1 MPPQD
6 LGRKSLLLLGSTWGG
21 TALGMLVS
29 LLIARILGPA
39 ALGGIGWSLGAA
51 GLCMAALLPGFGQA
65 HLKRLAEGQDAGRCL
80 GTMALIQ
87 AALTAVLLA
96 AVGAGWA
103 MGGAGSRS
111 ELGLVFVFVLA
122 SQVSG
127 NVADVFLKVF
137 IAREWIVG
145 YSAITLL
152 ARIARLGATL
162 AVLLWTPSVTAVAA
176 TFPLEGVLA
185 GAAAALVLARRHGVR
200 MRPPTRESLLGYWR
214 YARPFMV
221 TTPLALFQDSVD
233 RFLVGHWAGL
243 AAAGYYHVARA
254 LWEAL
259 SSVIAALATF
269 IFTRLSAL
277 FARRSAEQDAEAR
290 RFFWGAADKLLFVVV
305 PLGFLFWAG
314 AEAVVTL
321 LYGAEFRPAAT
332 ALRILVLA
340 AVAAAVVNPYTHAV
354 YALEAGARFV
364 PVNLLRVAAYL
375 AVLALLVPGSPAA
388 VLWPAPGAGGL
399 TGEAGA
405 AAARLFLI
413 VFPAWVYFRWTR
425 ELAGLS
431 LYPRTWVYLG
441 GFGLLLALHHGFL
454 WALLALTPVP
464 LGPLLSWPG
473 PAAAALG
480 AYLLLLLLAHDGTQD
495 NLAYALSLLSPR
507 RFRDFIL
514 TGLGRT

>member
-1 MPPQD
+1 MSPQD

-21 TALGMLVS
+21 TVLGMLVS
-29 LLIARILGPA
+29 LLIARLLGPT

-51 GLCMAALLPGFGQA
+51 GLCMAALLPGFAQA

-80 GTMALIQ
+80 GTMAVIQ
-87 AALTAVLLA
+87 LALTGLLLA
-96 AVGAGWA
+96 AVGTGWA
-103 MGGAGSRS
+103 LGGAAGAP
-111 ELGLVFVFVLA
+111 ELGLVFLFVLA

-127 NVADVFLKVF
+127 NFADIFLKVF

-145 YSAITLL
+145 YSGIVLG
-152 ARIARLGATL
+152 ARITRLVVTL
-162 AVLLWTPSVTAVAA
+162 AVLLWAPSVTAVAA
-176 TFPLEGVLA
+176 PFPLEGILSC
-185 GAAAALVLARRHGVR
+185 AAAATLLARQHGVR
-200 MRPPTRESLLGYWR
+200 VTRPTRDSLRGYWT

-221 TTPLALFQDSVD
+221 TTPLALVQDSVD

-243 AAAGYYHVARA
+243 AAAGHYHVARA

-277 FARRSAEQDAEAR
+277 FATRSAAGDAEAR
-290 RFFWGAADKLLFVVV
+290 RFFWGALDKLLFLVI
-305 PLGFLFWAG
+305 PLAFVLWAG

-321 LYGAEFRPAAT
+321 LYGAQFHPAVA

-354 YALEAGARFV
+354 YALDEGARFV
-364 PVNLLRVAAYL
+364 PVNLLRVVAYL
-375 AVLALLVPGSPAA
+375 AALSVLIPESPVAA
-388 VLWPAPGAGGL
+388 WAVGHGAGL
-399 TGEAGA
+399 WTGPAGT

-413 VFPAWVYFRWTR
+413 LFPAWVYFRWTR
-425 ELAGLS
+425 DLAGIP
-431 LYPRTWVYLG
+431 LYPRAWIYLA
-441 GFGLLLALHHGFL
+441 GFALLLAVHHGL
-454 WALLALTPVP
+454 EWALSSLGALPVS
-464 LGPLLSWPG
+464 PLLSWPL

-480 AYLLLLLLAHDGTQD
+480 VYLLLLLSAHGGTRD
-495 NLAYALSLLSPR
+495 NLTYALSLLSPR

-514 TGLGRT
+514 TGLRRT

>member
-1 MPPQD
+1 MAPQD

-21 TALGMLVS
+21 TALAMLVS
-29 LLIARILGPA
+29 LLIARLLGPA

-51 GLCMAALLPGFGQA
+51 GLCMAALLPGFAQA

-80 GTMALIQ
+80 GTMAVIQ
-87 AALTAVLLA
+87 LVLTGALLA
-96 AVGAGWA
+96 AVATGWA
-103 MGGAGSRS
+103 LGGAAGAP

-127 NVADVFLKVF
+127 NFADIFLKVF

-145 YSAITLL
+145 YSGIVLG
-152 ARIARLGATL
+152 ARITRLVVTL
-162 AVLLWTPSVTAVAA
+162 AVLLWAPSVTAVAA
-176 TFPLEGVLA
+176 TFPLEGILSC
-185 GAAAALVLARRHGVR
+185 AAAALVLARQHGVR
-200 MRPPTRESLLGYWR
+200 TRAPTRESLRGYWT

-221 TTPLALFQDSVD
+221 TTPLALVQDSVD

-243 AAAGYYHVARA
+243 AAAGHYHVARA

-277 FARRSAEQDAEAR
+277 FATRSAAGDAEAR
-290 RFFWGAADKLLFVVV
+290 RFFWGALDKLLFVVT
-305 PLGFLFWAG
+305 PLAFLFWAG
-314 AEAVVTL
+314 AEALVTL
-321 LYGAEFRPAAT
+321 LYGAQFHPAVA

-354 YALEAGARFV
+354 YALDEGARFV
-364 PVNLLRVAAYL
+364 PVNLLRVVVYLASL
-375 AVLALLVPGSPAA
+375 AVLIPEAPLAA
-388 VLWPAPGAGGL
+388 WLPWHQAGLW

-405 AAARLFLI
+405 GGGRLLL
-413 VFPAWVYFRWTR
+413 VLFPAWVYFRWTR
-425 ELAGLS
+425 DLAGIP
-431 LYPRTWVYLG
+431 LYPRVWIYLA
-441 GFGLLLALHHGFL
+441 GFALLLAVHHGL
-454 WALLALTPVP
+454 EWALSSLGALPVS
-464 LGPLLSWPG
+464 PLLSWPL

-480 AYLLLLLLAHDGTQD
+480 AYLLLLLCAHGGTRD

-507 RFRDFIL
+507 RFREFIV
-514 TGLGRT
+514 TGLRRT